1 MQTIINDPGDFSY
14 VIGPYK
20 RPIAT
25 VSPGETFIVETA
37 DAFENRITSPDDDI
51 TQIITLP
58 YVNPLTGPIYVEG
71 AEKGDT
77 IAVTIHSIEVT
88 RDYGVSALIPEF
100 GGLCGTVFTRTL
112 NPPLPPRV
120 MLHPISDGEIT
131 FSEDLDIAA
140 IPYEPFY
147 GTIGTAPEL
156 EAISSLA
163 PGFHGG
169 NMDAA
174 DVCPGNTIHLPVN
187 VPGALLHIGDG
198 HAAQGDAE
206 VCGVATEIPTR
217 GVLTVDL
224 IKGQHVATPR
234 VESDDFLMTVGS
246 ARPMEDAARIAF
258 YELVMW
264 LESSYGIER
273 LTAYQL
279 CSQVARVRLA
289 NMVDILYSVVA
300 KFPKRYLPRS
310 IITMPDM
317 SKGNPHKTSST
328 PTASACTTPTGAHP
342 TPTRPPSCCCTA
354 CRTAP
359 EAGTSSPP
367 RLAQTTASSPSTT
380 ADTATARMPRP
391 TPTAS
396 ETTSPT

>member
-1 MQTIINDPGDFSY
+1 MQTIINEPGDFSY

-20 RPIAT
+20 TPVAT
-25 VSPGETFIVETA
+25 VQPGEAFIVETL
-37 DAFENRITSPDDDI
+37 DAFENRIDSPDADI
-51 TQIITLP
+51 ASIITLP

-77 IAVTIHSIEVT
+77 ITVSIQSIEVT
-88 RDYGVSALIPEF
+88 RDYGVSCLIPEF
-100 GGLCGTVFTRTL
+100 GGLCGTLFTRTL
-112 NPPLPPRV
+112 NEPLPPRV
-120 MLHPISDGEIT
+120 MLHPIADNGVT
-131 FSEDLDIAA
+131 FSPDLDIAP
-140 IPYEPFY
+140 IPLEPFY

-156 EAISSLA
+156 EAISSLT

-187 VPGALLHIGDG
+187 VPGAHLYIGDG
-198 HAAQGDAE
+198 HAAQGDGE

-217 GVLTVDL
+217 GTLTIGL
-224 IKGQHVATPR
+224 IKGHLVATPR
-234 VESDDFLMTVGS
+234 VESDEFLMTIGS

-264 LESSYGIER
+264 LETDYGMER

-289 NMVDILYSVVA
+289 NMVDVQYSVVA

-310 IITMPDM
+310 
-317 SKGNPHKTSST
+317 
-328 PTASACTTPTGAHP
+328 
-342 TPTRPPSCCCTA
+342 
-354 CRTAP
+354 
-359 EAGTSSPP
+359 
-367 RLAQTTASSPSTT
+367 
-380 ADTATARMPRP
+380 
-391 TPTAS
+391 
-396 ETTSPT
+396 

>member
-1 MQTIINDPGDFSY
+1 LQTIANRPGDWAY

-20 RPIAT
+20 DPVAT
-25 VSPGETFIVETA
+25 VAPGETFAVETV
-37 DAFENRITSPDDDI
+37 DAFENKIDSPKADI
-51 TQIITLP
+51 TKLIKLP

-77 IAVTIHSIEVT
+77 LAVTLGPIEVT

-100 GGLCGTVFTRTL
+100 GGLCATVFTRTL
-112 NPPLPPRV
+112 NEPLPPRV
-120 MLHPISDGEIT
+120 MIHPIRDGQIT
-131 FSEDLDIAA
+131 FSDELDIPT

-156 EAISSLA
+156 EAISSLS

-174 DVCPGNTIHLPVN
+174 DVGPGNTLFLPVN
-187 VPGALLHIGDG
+187 VPGALLYLGDG
-198 HAAQGDAE
+198 HAAQGDGE

-217 GVLTVDL
+217 GTLTVDL
-224 IKGQHVATPR
+224 IKGRTVGTPR
-234 VESDDFLMTVGS
+234 VESDEYIMAVGS

-264 LESSYGIER
+264 LEADYGIER

-279 CSQVARVRLA
+279 CSQVANVRLA

-300 KFPKRYLPRS
+300 KFPKRYLP
-310 IITMPDM
+310 
-317 SKGNPHKTSST
+317 
-328 PTASACTTPTGAHP
+328 
-342 TPTRPPSCCCTA
+342 
-354 CRTAP
+354 
-359 EAGTSSPP
+359 
-367 RLAQTTASSPSTT
+367 QV
-380 ADTATARMPRP
+380 
-391 TPTAS
+391 
-396 ETTSPT
+396 